1 MANLVEHKKAHF
13 NFEILD
19 TYECGIELLG
29 SEVKSLRA
37 SHGTLESA
45 HALVRGGE
53 VFVVGMQIQPFQN
66 EKVIQNYDPLR
77 TRKLLL
83 HKKEIKEIETKL
95 QTKGLTV
102 IPLAVYTAGRRL
114 KIKIG
119 IAKGKKLF
127 DKRETIKKR
136 DVERELR
143 RTLKTRI

>member
-19 TYECGIELLG
+19 TYEGGIELLG
-29 SEVKSLRA
+29 SEVKSIRA
-37 SHGTLESA
+37 SHATLESA
-45 HALVRGGE
+45 HAQVRGGE
-53 VFVVGMQIQPFQN
+53 IFIVGMQVQSYQS

-77 TRKLLL
+77 TRKVLL
-83 HKKEIKEIETKL
+83 HKKEIKEIESRL

-114 KIKIG
+114 KIKIA
-119 IAKGKKLF
+119 IVRGKKLF

-136 DVERELR
+136 DVDRELR